1 MLCAMGL
8 GVSVILCVARLLS
21 FSDWQDYIYSLWE
34 KTFCHSVCDKSNS
47 TPLILCTQ
55 TDVLC
60 GPAAV
65 SPGDADAPL
74 AMEGYLFKR
83 TSNAFRQWVRSVL
96 LRPHLSVH
104 ASVQMLITTCIL
116 VCTCTHT
123 HAYACTLSIHRCM
136 CSHSFFLADACI
148 QSFCKNYSLKMH
160 QVVFFMF
167 LTYSLASNVLF
178 SAP

>member
-1 MLCAMGL
+1 M
-8 GVSVILCVARLLS
+8 
-21 FSDWQDYIYSLWE
+21 
-34 KTFCHSVCDKSNS
+34 CDKSNS
-47 TPLILCTQ
+47 TPLTLCAQ

-104 ASVQMLITTCIL
+104 GSVQMLITTCIL

-123 HAYACTLSIHRCM
+123 HTQTCTNKHTCAYACTLSIHRCM